1 MYTYI
6 IDVLQQIQSDTEI
19 DIVRLTTGEPAFPT
33 KRKNR
38 DLDAKISRL
47 KTHLSTGVISL
58 FEYMD
63 SISSVFHL

>member
-1 MYTYI
+1 MY
-6 IDVLQQIQSDTEI
+6 VLKQIQSDTEI
-19 DIVRLTTGEPAFPT
+19 DIVRLKAGEPGIPT
-33 KRKNR
+33 KRKTR

-63 SISSVFHL
+63 SI